1 MSKVFNKENGA
12 AEKKQPLSDP
22 TTTIRGLTSS

>member
-12 AEKKQPLSDP
+12 AEKLSSP
-22 TTTIRGLTSS
+22 C